1 MVFWWPWP
9 WSLLVYG
16 LLISDLDL
24 GPDQQLDQLFI
35 LDNADLAAMMILHC
49 CYVLLFILLE
59 DEENVLF
66 TLCKVARGIS
76 FLNFNLSLF
85 LQQSDRFLLVFL
97 NIRYK
102 EVSFIFILISKLVR
116 TFHLIPRILQSPD
129 VWFLSFV
136 QNLYLLLL

>member
-1 MVFWWPWP
+1 MDYHGLSLTTLVQFPIVHCYTKVWW
-9 WSLLVYG
+9 G
-16 LLISDLDL
+16 E
-24 GPDQQLDQLFI
+24 LDQLFI

-59 DEENVLF
+59 DKENVLF
-66 TLCKVARGIS
+66 TLCKVAQGIS

-97 NIRYK
+97 NMRYK

-116 TFHLIPRILQSPD
+116 TFYLITRILQSPD
-129 VWFLSFV
+129 V
-136 QNLYLLLL
+136 